1 MLVEEVKD
9 SMHMKAQDNSTF
21 EELEVVEE
29 LGELSEKEFVI
40 AMSVAAGVA
49 AAVAAGVVIT

>member
-1 MLVEEVKD
+1 MEEVKD